1 MTIVSAQAALDALDH
16 GALVRR
22 LDLGTIVV
30 RGADRTSWLNGLVTS
45 NLAKLRAGQGSYGL
59 FCQKNGK
66 ILADAWLLAADDAL
80 WVAVPREGAERLAAG
95 LDHYL
100 IMEDATLEVSPEG
113 NLAFVAFGPKSAAIV
128 ALARQVGG
136 LGATTVR
143 ARTDAAFVL
152 VPASSRSA
160 WDAALRADT
169 AFVEAS
175 DDAWRRARVALG
187 VPEWGVDFDGS
198 NYPQE
203 AALEGD
209 AVAFDKGCYLGQEA
223 VFMLEKRGH
232 PSKRLVQLEIDGP
245 AAPGDAVATDEPAA
259 VGVITSAVSTPG
271 GSLALG
277 YVKYKH
283 ARTGERLVVG
293 GHRARLTGLLV
304 PPSEG

>member
-1 MTIVSAQAALDALDH
+1 MTTVSAQAALDALDH

-22 LDLGTIVV
+22 VDLGTIVV

-45 NLAKLRAGQGSYGL
+45 NLAKLRPGQGTYGL

-66 ILADAWLLAADDAL
+66 ILADAWILAGDEAL

-100 IMEDATLEVSPEG
+100 IMEDATLEVSAEEHA
-113 NLAFVAFGPKSAAIV
+113 AFVAFGPKSAAIV
-128 ALARQVGG
+128 DLARRAGG
-136 LGATTVR
+136 LGATTAR
-143 ARTDAAFVL
+143 AGSEAAFVL
-152 VPASSRSA
+152 VPASAHAA

-223 VFMLEKRGH
+223 VFMLEKRGR

-245 AAPGDAVATDEPAA
+245 AAPGDAIATDEPAA

-271 GSLALG
+271 GALALG

-283 ARTGERLVVG
+283 ARAGERLVVG
-293 GHRARLTGLLV
+293 GHAARLTGLLV
-304 PPSEG
+304 PTSGD